1 MKLPNW
7 LKIIW
12 WVLLVGVFAYLIYQ
26 RYDFIMSGATTA
38 TDIVIFLIL
47 TALLVIPLF
56 QEVSIFGVSLKQK
69 IDTLEKEFD
78 KQIISLKSEI
88 RNIQN
93 VYVYPSTPS
102 SDSELR
108 DLEKTIKPIFEETLK
123 EHGIDKPISIPEE
136 LDVPTDTVFLFKVR
150 YALDKELGRITNRWW
165 TPPEERRYQSSLRAA
180 IKLADRGVIVPA
192 SLELIREVFAICSS
206 AIHGEDVT
214 EASVKFVKDASSTLL
229 PYLKSI
235 EVQPPA
241 WLPRDISQWMQ
252 KQPPPWEP
260 KKERKT

>member
-12 WVLLVGVFAYLIYQ
+12 WFLLVGFFAYLLYQ
-26 RYDFIMSGATTA
+26 RYDFIISGATTA

-47 TALLVIPLF
+47 IALLVIPLF

-93 VYVYPSTPS
+93 VYVYPSTPP

-108 DLEKTIKPIFEETLK
+108 DLEKSIKPIFEKTLK
-123 EHGIDKPISIPEE
+123 EHGIDKTAPVPAE
-136 LDVPTDTVFLFKVR
+136 LEVPDDTQFLFSVR

-165 TPPEERRYQSSLRAA
+165 TPPEERRYQSSMRTA

-235 EVQPPA
+235 EEQPP
-241 WLPRDISQWMQ
+241 SWMQ
-252 KQPPPWEP
+252 QQPPPWLGNQ
-260 KKERKT
+260 KKEHTP